1 VRNPIMV
8 GERIYLRAEEPEDAE
23 LMARYSAQ
31 ETETFFD
38 RRFPSSQIAHE
49 RNIRE
54 AAENTL
60 PEHIHFAVCLKEDD
74 RYIGTV
80 ELMDIDY
87 INRTAETGSW
97 LGDPE
102 YRGKGYGPE
111 AKYLLLE
118 YAFDTLQLH
127 VIVSWVWEPNTR
139 SAAAVQ
145 RQGYRPAGRF
155 IADDN
160 QRGVWKDA
168 LIFDILRDEWLA
180 AREEW
185 RARNAARSG

>member
-1 VRNPIMV
+1 MRNPVMI
-8 GERIYLRAEEPEDAE
+8 GERIYLRPEELGDAE
-23 LMARYSAQ
+23 VIARHAAE

-49 RNIRE
+49 RSIRE
-54 AAENTL
+54 AYEKEP
-60 PEHIHFAVCLKEDD
+60 PEYISFAVCLREND
-74 RYIGTV
+74 RYIGLV
-80 ELMDIDY
+80 DLMDIDY
-87 INRTAETGSW
+87 VNRTAETGSW
-97 LGDPE
+97 IGTPE
-102 YRGKGYGPE
+102 YRGSGYGPE

-118 YAFDTLQLH
+118 YAFDHLQLH
-127 VIVSWVWEPNTR
+127 VIMSHVWEPNTR

-145 RQGYRPAGRF
+145 RQGYRPAGRS

-160 QRGVWKDA
+160 QAGVWRDA

-185 RARNAARSG
+185 RARQRER